1 MPEVTTTL
9 ETHDTEFTA
18 ADAQTHHTLGLS
30 GTDAEAFEIVNGQ
43 LKLKDTV
50 STDYETKSSYAVT
63 VSVTDSAHLTYSKDF
78 TVTVNDANE
87 APTAISLSG
96 SLVNE
101 NSAGAVIGALTPTDI
116 DSGDSHTY
124 ALSGSDQDSF
134 EIVGGQLKLK
144 ATLSADYETK
154 SSYTLTVTAT
164 DAGGLSTSQD
174 FTISV
179 LDLVENEAPTE
190 INLSN
195 SDIVEKSNGV
205 VVGTL
210 TVTDTDTDD
219 THTLTL
225 SGYHA
230 GLFEVSNNQLKLRSG
245 VIANYETQSSYSVT
259 VTATDSGGLSKSQD
273 FFIGVTKKN
282 NAPTAITLD
291 STTVA
296 ENAAGSHIAN
306 ISGIDPD
313 EDDLHYSITGGSDAS
328 SFEIVNDMLHL
339 ATGVSADYETQS
351 SYNVILT
358 ATDLD
363 GLTYNEDF
371 TISITDIDEENWNLA
386 AR

>member
-259 VTATDSGGLSKSQD
+259 VTATDSGGLSKS
-273 FFIGVTKKN
+273 
-282 NAPTAITLD
+282 
-291 STTVA
+291 
-296 ENAAGSHIAN
+296 
-306 ISGIDPD
+306 
-313 EDDLHYSITGGSDAS
+313 
-328 SFEIVNDMLHL
+328 
-339 ATGVSADYETQS
+339 
-351 SYNVILT
+351 
-358 ATDLD
+358 
-363 GLTYNEDF
+363 
-371 TISITDIDEENWNLA
+371 
-386 AR
+386 